1 MRNVGEFFAL
11 QKIFLMALLSQFVR
25 SEVSFPI
32 SGRGSVMRDYMIAL
46 GTVMLLTALSK
57 MLLPEGDI
65 KKFATFAMGFMLIC
79 AVVEPVPNLMK
90 EIKLD
95 TESFSYDEEDINK
108 AEATFRA
115 QVIKKH
121 RENLNSL
128 IEEKM
133 VHGSKAYVETSENG
147 EIISVTLWLRGD
159 ESAAV
164 NYIASELLVPR
175 ERIKLIYENN

>member
-1 MRNVGEFFAL
+1 
-11 QKIFLMALLSQFVR
+11 
-25 SEVSFPI
+25 
-32 SGRGSVMRDYMIAL
+32 MRDYMIAL

-79 AVVEPVPNLMK
+79 AVVTPIPNLMK
-90 EIKLD
+90 EVKLD

-147 EIISVTLWLRGD
+147 EIISVTLRLRGD

-164 NYIASELLVPR
+164 NYIVSELLVPR